1 MRRAVSFQSTLSDKV
16 ATMLLRWLFLLSMT
30 ATMSAHAD
38 DLVSTTQV
46 VNALA
51 AHVLVADPFGNAS
64 QISQSG
70 YDNIAQT
77 GQTGSGGKAAIRQV
91 GNNDYSFIQQIGSGD
106 TAVNTQIGNGLRMT
120 IHQTGPG
127 QAISI
132 IQR

>member
-16 ATMLLRWLFLLSMT
+16 ATMLLRWLFFISLT

-46 VNALA
+46 VDALA
-51 AHVLVADPFGNAS
+51 AHALVADPFGNVS